1 MTRFTDDVMNNFVV
15 HADNAANVRQQ
26 MKKIFS
32 SDDVL
37 LPREARGHLNEYISA
52 ATDFAMNA
60 KHNTTFEVVL
70 KCGTV
75 LVYTIEVP
83 LALRI
88 ARAGLTQA
96 AFAKKMG
103 VSRQQVN
110 NWTSGRCNMSLMYKL
125 KADDILK

>member
-15 HADNAANVRQQ
+15 HADNATSVRQQ

-37 LPREARGHLNEYISA
+37 LPRAARGRLDEYIASA
-52 ATDFAMNA
+52 TEFAMKA

-70 KCGTV
+70 KSGDV
-75 LVYTIEVP
+75 LVYTIKTP

-88 ARAGLTQA
+88 ARAGMSQKE
-96 AFAKKMG
+96 FAEQMG
-103 VSRQQVN
+103 VSRQQVS
-110 NWTSGRCNMSLMYKL
+110 NWTSGRCNMSLRNQI
-125 KADDILK
+125 KADRILK

>member
-1 MTRFTDDVMNNFVV
+1 MNNFVV

-32 SDDVL
+32 SNDVL
-37 LPREARGHLNEYISA
+37 LPREARGHLDEYIDA
-52 ATDFAMNA
+52 ATSFAMNA

-88 ARAGLTQA
+88 ARAGMSQKE
-96 AFAKKMG
+96 FAEKMG
-103 VSRQQVN
+103 VSRQQIN
-110 NWTSGRCNMSLMYKL
+110 NWTSGRSNMSLRNQI
-125 KADDILK
+125 KADRILK

>member
-1 MTRFTDDVMNNFVV
+1 MKQFYNDFVV
-15 HADNAANVRQQ
+15 HADNATSVRQQ

-37 LPREARGHLNEYISA
+37 LPRAARGRLDEYIASA
-52 ATDFAMNA
+52 TEFAMKA

-70 KCGTV
+70 KSGDV
-75 LVYTIEVP
+75 LVYTIKTP

-110 NWTSGRCNMSLMYKL
+110 NWTSGRSNMSLMYKL

>member
-1 MTRFTDDVMNNFVV
+1 MKQFYNDFVV
-15 HADNAANVRQQ
+15 LADNTANVYRQ
-26 MKKIFS
+26 MKEIYS
-32 SDDVL
+32 ANDVL
-37 LPREARGHLNEYISA
+37 LPREARGHLDEYIASA
-52 ATDFAMNA
+52 TEFAMKA

-110 NWTSGRCNMSLMYKL
+110 NWTSGRSNMSLVYKL